1 MSNLFVL
8 ECKDE
13 AIAENIVCTLRY
25 LPSQQPITLED
36 EALVTLN
43 VNGKPKIRQAHDLV
57 GAGTL
62 FIRL

>member
-8 ECKDE
+8 KCKDE
-13 AIAENIVCTLRY
+13 AIAENIVRTLRH
-25 LPSQQPITLED
+25 LQSQHLITLED

-57 GAGTL
+57 GAGAL